1 MVTGING
8 GQGGIDAAALWQE
21 LLKRADKDGDGKISK
36 EELAGVKP
44 QGAGPVPDALFSK
57 IDTNGDGSIDESEN
71 AAAVQHMQWGQRGH
85 HRGMSAMKLF
95 EEADT
100 DKDGK
105 ISKSDFQAALG
116 KSADSAATDQV
127 FDAMDTNQD
136 GFVSAAEYAAAM
148 EKTGLMGQLFGQ
160 GQQGFSALA

>member
-8 GQGGIDAAALWQE
+8 GQGRIDAAALWQE

-36 EELAGVKP
+36 EEFAAARPG
-44 QGAGPVPDALFSK
+44 GAEPVPDVLFGK
-57 IDTNGDGSIDESEN
+57 IDADSDGFIDESES
-71 AAAVQHMQWGQRGH
+71 AAAVRHMYRGRGH
-85 HRGMSAMKLF
+85 PGGISPMKLF

-100 DKDGK
+100 DADGQ
-105 ISKSDFQAALG
+105 ISKSDF
-116 KSADSAATDQV
+116 KSALSSKVDGAAADQV

-148 EKTGLMGQLFGQ
+148 ERTGLMGRLSGRGQ
-160 GQQGFSALA
+160 EGFSALA